1 MINGKIKEWHM
12 DPALLQKLATGGSVN
27 IDSLMKD
34 YIKKTDI
41 ITEDQLD
48 PDILIEI
55 DNQVARV
62 QSLLDNYRLKADTIS
77 LQDIDTEFASLL
89 ENLQNHTDS
98 GSATFDTDEIEA
110 YINDTINSKLAAEV
124 ESAVSNVVGDA
135 VDAAIVEKFD
145 EAFNGEAGSVIDAKI
160 DDAVTGALSDTT
172 LFNDVKQDVLN
183 SVSELYA
190 TQERA
195 ENIESD
201 ITAIREEQGV
211 QDTELADHSERITAL
226 EHTVTEECRKVNDTI
241 TEDDLDSSIMMQL
254 NRIDNF
260 QNELNYKQNRLVGN
274 QGQIIIFD
282 ANGTPDA
289 ADLIIRID
297 VAETPEELETIQNTF
312 VSTVYDL
319 STLSECSINRKDWN
333 YNEIKVSEDVSSSSY
348 VDANLTDENFVTD
361 NTTVTIENG
370 IVSAVNESLIDNGT
384 ASFGFYGTRIKLYTT
399 ITVPKDTE
407 EPALPGET
415 PGETS
420 GETSGETPGETPGEA
435 SGEASGE
442 TSGETPGETPEETPE
457 ETSGETPKEKIEITK
472 EYVVLIDGK
481 LRYEIGIST
490 SESIEHTCFLCVE
503 NLSEGLHR
511 VDIQVLP
518 GETVAF
524 NATVAIDDTH
534 AMLAPAEDIRPLSF
548 YEGNLYD
555 TGDYV
560 TEPAYD
566 EVKSENVSPITVDDY
581 DVEALD
587 FDELEKRLIYS
598 PATKKLYYCYNKTFI
613 LLSVDQQNRLDDIE
627 RRLAA
632 LEGA

>member
-98 GSATFDTDEIEA
+98 GSATFDTDKIEA

-226 EHTVTEECRKVNDTI
+226 EHTVTEECRKVNDII

-297 VAETPEELETIQNTF
+297 VAETSEELETIQNTF

-333 YNEIKVSEDVSSSSY
+333 YNEIKVSEDVSSFSY
-348 VDANLTDENFVTD
+348 VDTNLTDENFVTD
-361 NTTVTIENG
+361 NTAVTIENE

-399 ITVPKDTE
+399 ITVPEDTE
-407 EPALPGET
+407 EPALPGETSGETSEET

-420 GETSGETPGETPGEA
+420 GETSGETP
-435 SGEASGE
+435 
-442 TSGETPGETPEETPE
+442 EETPE
-457 ETSGETPKEKIEITK
+457 EKAEITK

-524 NATVAIDDTH
+524 DATVAIDDTH
-534 AMLAPAEDIRPLSF
+534 AMLAPAEDIKPLSF

-566 EVKSENVSPITVDDY
+566 EVKSENVSPITIDEY

>member
-55 DNQVARV
+55 DNQIARI

-89 ENLQNHTDS
+89 ENLQNHTGS

-135 VDAAIVEKFD
+135 VDAAIAEKFD

-201 ITAIREEQGV
+201 IEAIREEQVV

-241 TEDDLDSSIMMQL
+241 TEDDLDSSITMQL
-254 NRIDNF
+254 NRIDTL
-260 QNELNYKQNRLVGN
+260 QDELNYKQERLVGN
-274 QGQIIIFD
+274 QGQIIVFESGKNPS
-282 ANGTPDA
+282 AR
-289 ADLIIRID
+289 DLIIFSD
-297 VAETPEELETIQNTF
+297 MSENETELETIKNTL
-312 VSTVYDL
+312 VNTIYDIN
-319 STLSECSINRKDWN
+319 TLSEYEINRELWN
-333 YNEIKVSEDVSSSSY
+333 YNVTQKREEESSKTY
-348 VDANLTDENFVTD
+348 MDTVLANENFVVNDMTIA
-361 NTTVTIENG
+361 IENG
-370 IVSAVNESLIDNGT
+370 IVSVTNSSLIDKNT
-384 ASFGFYGTRIKLYTT
+384 FSFGFYGTRIKLYM
-399 ITVPKDTE
+399 TVEVPENTE
-407 EPALPGET
+407 EPTL
-415 PGETS
+415 
-420 GETSGETPGETPGEA
+420 
-435 SGEASGE
+435 
-442 TSGETPGETPEETPE
+442 PGETPEETSE
-457 ETSGETPKEKIEITK
+457 EASGETPEETQEETPEEKVKITK

-481 LRYEIGIST
+481 WQYETST
-490 SESIEHTCFLCVE
+490 VITESVEHTCFLCIE
-503 NLSEGLHR
+503 DLSEGMHR

-518 GETVAF
+518 GETVTF
-524 NATVAIDDTH
+524 DATVAIDDTH
-534 AMLAPAEDIRPLSF
+534 AMSAPAEDIKPLSF

-560 TEPAYD
+560 TEQAYD
-566 EVKSENVSPITVDDY
+566 EVKSENVSPVTVDDY

-613 LLSVDQQNRLDDIE
+613 LLSIDQQNRLDDIE

>member
-62 QSLLDNYRLKADTIS
+62 QSLLDNYRLKADAIT
-77 LQDIDTEFASLL
+77 LQDIDAEFSTLL
-89 ENLQNHTDS
+89 ENIQAQTGS

-110 YINDTINSKLAAEV
+110 YINDAIDSKLAAEV
-124 ESAVSNVVGDA
+124 ESAVANVVGDA
-135 VDAAIVEKFD
+135 VDAAIAEKFD
-145 EAFNGEAGSVIDAKI
+145 EAFNDEAGSVIDAKI

-201 ITAIREEQGV
+201 IAAIREEQVV
-211 QDTELADHSERITAL
+211 QDTELADHNERITAL

-241 TEDDLDSSIMMQL
+241 TEDDLDSSITMQL
-254 NRIDNF
+254 NRIDTL
-260 QNELNYKQNRLVGN
+260 QDELNYKQERLVGN
-274 QGQIIIFD
+274 QGQIIVFESGKNPS
-282 ANGTPDA
+282 AR
-289 ADLIIRID
+289 DLIIFSD
-297 VAETPEELETIQNTF
+297 MSENETELEAIKNTLVNTI
-312 VSTVYDL
+312 YDIN
-319 STLSECSINRKDWN
+319 TLSEYEINRELWN
-333 YNEIKVSEDVSSSSY
+333 YNVTQKREEESSRTY
-348 VDANLTDENFVTD
+348 MDTVLANENFVVNDMTIA
-361 NTTVTIENG
+361 IENG
-370 IVSAVNESLIDNGT
+370 IVSVTNSSLIDKNT
-384 ASFGFYGTRIKLYTT
+384 FSFGFYGTRIKLYM
-399 ITVPKDTE
+399 TVEVPENTE
-407 EPALPGET
+407 EPTLP
-415 PGETS
+415 
-420 GETSGETPGETPGEA
+420 
-435 SGEASGE
+435 
-442 TSGETPGETPEETPE
+442 GETPGETPEETPE
-457 ETSGETPKEKIEITK
+457 EASGEASGETQEETPEEKVKITK

-481 LRYEIGIST
+481 WQYETST
-490 SESIEHTCFLCVE
+490 VITESVEHTCFLCIE
-503 NLSEGLHR
+503 DLSEGMHR

-518 GETVAF
+518 GETVTF
-524 NATVAIDDTH
+524 DATVAIDDTH
-534 AMLAPAEDIRPLSF
+534 AMLAPAEDIKPLSF

-566 EVKSENVSPITVDDY
+566 EVKSENVSPITVDNY

>member
-1 MINGKIKEWHM
+1 M

-55 DNQVARV
+55 DNQVARI

-89 ENLQNHTDS
+89 ENLQNHTGS

-135 VDAAIVEKFD
+135 VDAAIAEKFD
-145 EAFNGEAGSVIDAKI
+145 EAFNGEAGNVIDAKI

-172 LFNDVKQDVLN
+172 LFNDVKQDVLE

-201 ITAIREEQGV
+201 ITAIREEQVV
-211 QDTELADHSERITAL
+211 QDTELANHSERITAL

-241 TEDDLDSSIMMQL
+241 TEDDLDSSITMQL
-254 NRIDNF
+254 NRIDTL
-260 QNELNYKQNRLVGN
+260 QDELNYKQDRLVGN
-274 QGQIIIFD
+274 QGQIIVFESGKNPS
-282 ANGTPDA
+282 AR
-289 ADLIIRID
+289 DLIIFSD
-297 VAETPEELETIQNTF
+297 MSENETELETIKNTL
-312 VSTVYDL
+312 VNTIYDIN
-319 STLSECSINRKDWN
+319 TLSEYEINRELWN
-333 YNEIKVSEDVSSSSY
+333 YNVTQKREEESSRTY
-348 VDANLTDENFVTD
+348 TDTVLANENFVVNDMTIA
-361 NTTVTIENG
+361 IENG
-370 IVSAVNESLIDNGT
+370 IVSVINSSLINKNT
-384 ASFGFYGTRIKLYTT
+384 FSFGFYGTRIKLYM
-399 ITVPKDTE
+399 TVEVPENTE
-407 EPALPGET
+407 EPTL
-415 PGETS
+415 
-420 GETSGETPGETPGEA
+420 
-435 SGEASGE
+435 
-442 TSGETPGETPEETPE
+442 PGETPEETPE
-457 ETSGETPKEKIEITK
+457 ETSGEASGEASGETPEETPKETQEEKVKITK

-481 LRYEIGIST
+481 WQYETST
-490 SESIEHTCFLCVE
+490 VITESVEHTCFLCIE
-503 NLSEGLHR
+503 DLSEGIHR

-518 GETVAF
+518 GETVTF
-524 NATVAIDDTH
+524 DATIAINDTH
-534 AMLAPAEDIRPLSF
+534 AILAPAEDIRPLSF

>member
-89 ENLQNHTDS
+89 ENLQNHTGS
-98 GSATFDTDEIEA
+98 GSATFDMSEIEE
-110 YINDTINSKLAAEV
+110 YINDTIDAKLSAEV
-124 ESAVSNVVGDA
+124 ESAVANVVGDT
-135 VDAAIVEKFD
+135 VDAVITEKFD
-145 EAFNGEAGSVIDAKI
+145 EAFNGEVGSVIDTKI
-160 DDAVTGALSDTT
+160 DDAVAEALSDTT

-201 ITAIREEQGV
+201 IEAIREEQGL
-211 QDTELADHSERITAL
+211 QYTELTNQGERITVL
-226 EHTVTEECRKVNDTI
+226 EQTVAEECRKISDVI
-241 TEDDLDSSIMMQL
+241 TEEDLDPFVTTQL
-254 NRIDNF
+254 NRIDAL

-274 QGQIIIFD
+274 QGQVVIFD
-282 ANGTPDA
+282 ANGNPDA
-289 ADLIIRID
+289 SDLIIQMD
-297 VAETPEELETIQNTF
+297 VAETSEELETIQNTF

-333 YNEIKVSEDVSSSSY
+333 YNEIKVSEEVSSSSY
-348 VDANLTDENFVTD
+348 VDTNLTDENFVTD
-361 NTTVTIENG
+361 NATVTIENG

-399 ITVPKDTE
+399 ITVPEDTE
-407 EPALPGET
+407 EPALP
-415 PGETS
+415 
-420 GETSGETPGETPGEA
+420 
-435 SGEASGE
+435 GEASGE
-442 TSGETPGETPEETPE
+442 TSGETPE
-457 ETSGETPKEKIEITK
+457 ETPKEKVEITK

-481 LRYEIGIST
+481 LQYEVSAST
-490 SESIEHTCFLCVE
+490 VESIEHTCFLCIE
-503 NLSEGLHR
+503 NLSEGMHR
-511 VDIQVLP
+511 IDIQVLP

-524 NATVAIDDTH
+524 DATVAIDDTH
-534 AMLAPAEDIRPLSF
+534 ATLAPAEDIKPLSF

-581 DVEALD
+581 DIEALD

-613 LLSVDQQNRLDDIE
+613 LLSVNQQDRLDDME

>member
-55 DNQVARV
+55 DNQVARI

-89 ENLQNHTDS
+89 ENLQNHTGS

-135 VDAAIVEKFD
+135 VDAAIAEKFD
-145 EAFNGEAGSVIDAKI
+145 EAFNGEAGNVIDAKI

-172 LFNDVKQDVLN
+172 LFNDVKQDVLE

-201 ITAIREEQGV
+201 ITAIREEQVV
-211 QDTELADHSERITAL
+211 QDTELANHSERITAL

-241 TEDDLDSSIMMQL
+241 TEDDLDSSITMQL
-254 NRIDNF
+254 NRIDTL
-260 QNELNYKQNRLVGN
+260 QDELNYKQDRLVGN
-274 QGQIIIFD
+274 QGQIIVFESGKNPS
-282 ANGTPDA
+282 AR
-289 ADLIIRID
+289 DLIIFSD
-297 VAETPEELETIQNTF
+297 MSENETELETIKNTL
-312 VSTVYDL
+312 VNTIYDIN
-319 STLSECSINRKDWN
+319 TLSEYEINRELWN
-333 YNEIKVSEDVSSSSY
+333 YNVTQKREEESSRTY
-348 VDANLTDENFVTD
+348 TDTVLANENFVVNDMTIA
-361 NTTVTIENG
+361 IENG
-370 IVSAVNESLIDNGT
+370 IVSVINSSLINKNT
-384 ASFGFYGTRIKLYTT
+384 FSFGFYGTRIKLYM
-399 ITVPKDTE
+399 TVEVPENTE
-407 EPALPGET
+407 EPTL
-415 PGETS
+415 
-420 GETSGETPGETPGEA
+420 
-435 SGEASGE
+435 
-442 TSGETPGETPEETPE
+442 PGETPEETPE
-457 ETSGETPKEKIEITK
+457 ETSGEASGEASGETPEETPKETQEEKVKITK

-481 LRYEIGIST
+481 WQYETST
-490 SESIEHTCFLCVE
+490 VITESVEHTCFLCIE
-503 NLSEGLHR
+503 DLSEGIHR

-518 GETVAF
+518 GETVTF
-524 NATVAIDDTH
+524 DATIAINDTH
-534 AMLAPAEDIRPLSF
+534 AILAPAEDIRPLSF